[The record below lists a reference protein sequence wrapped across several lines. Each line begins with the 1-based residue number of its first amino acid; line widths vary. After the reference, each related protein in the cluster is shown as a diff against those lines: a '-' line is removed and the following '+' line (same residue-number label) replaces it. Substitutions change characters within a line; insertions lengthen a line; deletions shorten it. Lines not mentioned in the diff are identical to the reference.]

1 MARFKKD
8 YNSYFIS
15 VTQLLCSIATLSMI
29 IGFTVLL
36 GGNMSDSALTTG
48 TVFLIISGLLVLA
61 YFIMSCISINQT
73 S

>member
-29 IGFTVLL
+29 IGFAMIL
-36 GGNMSDSALTTG
+36 GGNMSKSALTTG
-48 TVFLIISGLLVLA
+48 TIFLIISGLLVLA
-61 YFIMSCISINQT
+61 YFIMSCISINRT